1 MATNV
6 YNIKSLKEYLYKNGY
21 INLDKLQINK
31 NAMKWL
37 DNELSRIKSLNIYEN
52 ELYNSNV
59 KIIGGVDEAGR
70 GPLVGPVVAACV
82 VLPKNTIIPDINDSK
97 KLSESKREL
106 LYEII
111 KERSIS
117 YGIGVV
123 ENNEIDEINIL
134 NATYKAMQ
142 IAISKITINMDFLLV
157 DALKIPNIKIKQKS
171 IVKGDSKSISIAAA
185 SIIAKV
191 ERDRM
196 MREYHKLY
204 PKYNFE
210 KNKGY
215 GTKEHIEAL
224 KKYGPCPIHRKTF
237 INKIISERNLY
248 E

>member
-1 MATNV
+1 M
-6 YNIKSLKEYLYKNGY
+6 YNIKNLKEYIYKNGY
-21 INLDKLQINK
+21 FNLEKIQINE
-31 NAMKWL
+31 NARKWL
-37 DNELSRIKSLNIYEN
+37 DTELIRIKSLNMFEN
-52 ELYNSNV
+52 ELYSSNV

-82 VLPKNTIIPDINDSK
+82 VLPRDSFIPDINDSK
-97 KLSESKREL
+97 KLSENKREL

-111 KERSIS
+111 KEKSIA
-117 YGIGVV
+117 YGIGIV
-123 ENNEIDEINIL
+123 ESNEIDKINIL

-142 IAISKITINMDFLLV
+142 IAISKITINIDYLLV
-157 DALKIPNIKIKQKS
+157 DALNIPNIKIMQKS

-191 ERDRM
+191 ERDRI

-204 PKYNFE
+204 PKYNFK